1 MKIERFV
8 IGPIG
13 TNCYIVINE
22 ETKGCFVTDPAACPP
37 ELVSHI
43 RSTGLKVQAVLL
55 THGHFDHI
63 MGVKTV
69 QDMTGAKI
77 YMHELEKDFA
87 TDSRLNLSTVIA
99 ERQCDAFVPDVLY
112 HDGDKIQVGNLTFR
126 VLHTPGHTIG
136 SSCLIVK
143 DTIFSGDTIFK
154 GSIGRTDFPTSDPA
168 KMMESVQ
175 KVAELEGN
183 YAVFPAHGDST
194 TLDYERNTNP
204 FMKGNTD
211 DFGY

>member
-1 MKIERFV
+1 MQIQE
-8 IGPIG
+8 ITGGMLP
-13 TNCYIVINE
+13 TNCFIVTDE
-22 ETKGCFVTDPAACPP
+22 ETGISAVIDPGFISD
-37 ELVSHI
+37 ELFDRI
-43 RSTGLKVQAVLL
+43 KELKKVDAILL

-168 KMMESVQ
+168 KMMESV
-175 KVAELEGN
+175 
-183 YAVFPAHGDST
+183 
-194 TLDYERNTNP
+194 
-204 FMKGNTD
+204 
-211 DFGY
+211 

>member
-1 MKIERFV
+1 MKVERFLTGIV
-8 IGPIG
+8 S
-13 TNCYIVINE
+13 TNCYVAWNEQTKEAVIV
-22 ETKGCFVTDPAACPP
+22 DPAAYSKKLA
-37 ELVSHI
+37 EFL
-43 RSTGLKVQAVLL
+43 REEGLKPQAVLL

-77 YMHELEKDFA
+77 YMHELEQDFA

-99 ERQCDAFVPDVLY
+99 ERQCDPFVPDVLF
-112 HDGDKIQVGNLTFR
+112 HDGDKIQIGNLTFR

-136 SSCLIVK
+136 SSCLIAK
-143 DTIFSGDTIFK
+143 DAIFSGDTIFK
-154 GSIGRTDFPTSDPA
+154 GSIGRTDFPTSDPE

>member
-1 MKIERFV
+1 MIIEKIVSE
-8 IGPIG
+8 IAQE
-13 TNCYIVINE
+13 NAYILSNSAFSILI
-22 ETKGCFVTDPAACPP
+22 DPGSQP
-37 ELVSHI
+37 EKIIAKLQEI
-43 RSTGLKVQAVLL
+43 DKPLTAILL
-55 THGHFDHI
+55 THAHFDHI

>member
-1 MKIERFV
+1 MQIQE
-8 IGPIG
+8 ITGGMLP
-13 TNCYIVINE
+13 TNCFIVTDE
-22 ETKGCFVTDPAACPP
+22 ETGVSAVIDPGFISD
-37 ELVSHI
+37 ELFDKI
-43 RSTGLKVQAVLL
+43 KELKKVDAILL

-63 MGVKTV
+63 MGVKAV

-77 YMHELEKDFA
+77 YMHELEKEFA

-99 ERQCDAFVPDVLY
+99 ERQCDPFVPDVLY
-112 HDGDKIQVGNLTFR
+112 HDGDKIQVGNLIFR

-154 GSIGRTDFPTSDPA
+154 GSIGRTDFPTSDPV

-183 YAVFPAHGDST
+183 YVVFPAHGDST
-194 TLDYERNTNP
+194 TLDYERNTNS

>member
-1 MKIERFV
+1 MKIEKFV
-8 IGPIG
+8 TGIIS
-13 TNCYIVINE
+13 TNCYLAINE
-22 ETKGCFVTDPAACPP
+22 ETKQTVVIDPAACP
-37 ELVSHI
+37 SYRMGHI
-43 RSTGLKVQAVLL
+43 KSEALQVEAILL

-99 ERQCDAFVPDVLY
+99 ERQCDPFVPDVLY
-112 HDGDKIQVGNLTFR
+112 HDGDKIPVGNLTFR

-168 KMMESVQ
+168 KMLESVQ

>member
-1 MKIERFV
+1 M
-8 IGPIG
+8 
-13 TNCYIVINE
+13 
-22 ETKGCFVTDPAACPP
+22 
-37 ELVSHI
+37 
-43 RSTGLKVQAVLL
+43 

-99 ERQCDAFVPDVLY
+99 ERQCDPFVPDVLY
-112 HDGDKIQVGNLTFR
+112 HDGDKIPVGNLTFR

-168 KMMESVQ
+168 KMLESVQ

>member
-1 MKIERFV
+1 MKIEKFV
-8 IGPIG
+8 TGIIS
-13 TNCYIVINE
+13 TNCYLAINE
-22 ETKGCFVTDPAACPP
+22 ETKQTVVIDPAACPSY
-37 ELVSHI
+37 LMGHI
-43 RSTGLKVQAVLL
+43 KSEALQVEAILL

-99 ERQCDAFVPDVLY
+99 ERQCDPFVPDVLY
-112 HDGDKIQVGNLTFR
+112 HDGDKIPVGNLTFR

-168 KMMESVQ
+168 KMLESVQ

>member
-1 MKIERFV
+1 M
-8 IGPIG
+8 
-13 TNCYIVINE
+13 
-22 ETKGCFVTDPAACPP
+22 
-37 ELVSHI
+37 
-43 RSTGLKVQAVLL
+43 

-143 DTIFSGDTIFK
+143 DTIFS
-154 GSIGRTDFPTSDPA
+154 R
-168 KMMESVQ
+168 
-175 KVAELEGN
+175 
-183 YAVFPAHGDST
+183 
-194 TLDYERNTNP
+194 
-204 FMKGNTD
+204 
-211 DFGY
+211 

>member
-1 MKIERFV
+1 MQIQE
-8 IGPIG
+8 ITGGMLP
-13 TNCYIVINE
+13 TNCFIVTDE
-22 ETKGCFVTDPAACPP
+22 ETGISAVIDPGFISD
-37 ELVSHI
+37 ELFDRI
-43 RSTGLKVQAVLL
+43 KELKKVDAILL

-211 DFGY
+211 EFGY

>member
-1 MKIERFV
+1 MQIQE
-8 IGPIG
+8 ITGGMLP
-13 TNCYIVINE
+13 TNCFIVTDE
-22 ETKGCFVTDPAACPP
+22 ETGISAVIDPGFISD
-37 ELVSHI
+37 ELFDRI
-43 RSTGLKVQAVLL
+43 KELKKVDAILL

-112 HDGDKIQVGNLTFR
+112 HDGDKIQVGNLPFR
-126 VLHTPGHTIG
+126 VLHTRVYHWKQLPD
-136 SSCLIVK
+136 CK

-154 GSIGRTDFPTSDPA
+154 VLVELTFQPPIL
-168 KMMESVQ
+168 Q
-175 KVAELEGN
+175 K
-183 YAVFPAHGDST
+183 
-194 TLDYERNTNP
+194 
-204 FMKGNTD
+204 
-211 DFGY
+211 

>member
-1 MKIERFV
+1 MQIQE
-8 IGPIG
+8 ITGGMLP
-13 TNCYIVINE
+13 TNCFIVTDE
-22 ETKGCFVTDPAACPP
+22 ETGISAVIDPGFISD
-37 ELVSHI
+37 ELFDRI
-43 RSTGLKVQAVLL
+43 KELKKVDAILL

-175 KVAELEGN
+175 KVAELCSVSCAWRFHNIGLRKKHKSVYEGQ
-183 YAVFPAHGDST
+183 H
-194 TLDYERNTNP
+194 R
-204 FMKGNTD
+204 
-211 DFGY
+211 

>member
-1 MKIERFV
+1 MQIQE
-8 IGPIG
+8 ITGGMLP
-13 TNCYIVINE
+13 TNCFIVTDE
-22 ETKGCFVTDPAACPP
+22 ETDISAVIDPGFISD
-37 ELVSHI
+37 ELFDKI
-43 RSTGLKVQAVLL
+43 KELKKVDA
-55 THGHFDHI
+55 I
-63 MGVKTV
+63 KTV

-99 ERQCDAFVPDVLY
+99 ERQCDPFVPDVLY
-112 HDGDKIQVGNLTFR
+112 HDGDKIPVGNLTFR

-168 KMMESVQ
+168 KMLESVQ